1 MLWLYL
7 LLALCAGAFM
17 PVQAGVNSQ
26 LARWAGHPILAATI
40 SFIVGTVTLLIY
52 SLTLRSSWPSLNSF
66 SSAPWWVWTGGLFGA
81 FFVAVAAAFA
91 PRLGAATFISVA
103 VAGQMLVS
111 LILDQYGL
119 LGFQPRPLS
128 TWRVVGAVL
137 LVVGVALIRRF

>member
-52 SLTLRSSWPSLNSF
+52 SLTLRSSWPTWGALWP
-66 SSAPWWVWTGGLFGA
+66 APWWVWTGGLFGA

>member
-26 LARWAGHPILAATI
+26 LARWAGHPILAAAI
-40 SFIVGTVTLLIY
+40 SFIVGTLTLLIY
-52 SLTLRSSWPSLNSF
+52 SLTLRSSWPSWGTLWA
-66 SSAPWWVWTGGLFGA
+66 APWWVWTGGFFGA

-119 LGFQPRPLS
+119 VGFQQRPLS
-128 TWRVVGAVL
+128 VWRVVGAAL
-137 LVVGVALIRRF
+137 LVVGVALIRKF

>member
-1 MLWLYL
+1 MLWFYV

-26 LARWAGHPILAATI
+26 LARWAGHPVLAATI
-40 SFIVGTVTLLIY
+40 SFLVGTLALLLY
-52 SLTLRSSWPSLNSF
+52 SLTLRSSWPAWNSF
-66 SSAPWWVWTGGLFGA
+66 SSAPWWVWTGGFFGA

-91 PRLGAATFISVA
+91 PKLGAATFISIT

-119 LGFQPRPLS
+119 MGFQQRPLS
-128 TWRVVGAVL
+128 VWRVVGAVL
-137 LVVGVALIRRF
+137 LVVGVALIRKF